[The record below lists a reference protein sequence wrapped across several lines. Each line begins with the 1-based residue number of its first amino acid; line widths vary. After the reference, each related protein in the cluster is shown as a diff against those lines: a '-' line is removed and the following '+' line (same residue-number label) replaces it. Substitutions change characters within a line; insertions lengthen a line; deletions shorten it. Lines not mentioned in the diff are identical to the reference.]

1 MTMIDNVRVDVCPV
15 LDPIP
20 TKGLTPADV
29 NKLSEDT
36 RNKMLEALYDLSEDK
51 ESKAVKAHAS

>member
-1 MTMIDNVRVDVCPV
+1 MNGDEGADMSLV

-20 TKGLTPADV
+20 TKGLTAADV

-36 RNKMLEALYDLSEDK
+36 REKMLQALYEMFDDK
-51 ESKAVKAHAS
+51 QSKAVKAHVS

>member
-1 MTMIDNVRVDVCPV
+1 M

-29 NKLSEDT
+29 DELCIKT
-36 RNKMLEALYDLSEDK
+36 RQVMLDEIISLTY
-51 ESKAVKAHAS
+51 KARGQEVPVPASTVKASGVELKQ

>member
-1 MTMIDNVRVDVCPV
+1 MSGDVGANIPSV

-20 TKGLTPADV
+20 TKGLTAADV

-36 RNKMLEALYDLSEDK
+36 REKMLQALYEMSDDK
-51 ESKAVKAHAS
+51 QSKAVKAHVS

>member
-1 MTMIDNVRVDVCPV
+1 MNQCEGADISSV

-20 TKGLTPADV
+20 TKGLTAADV

-36 RNKMLEALYDLSEDK
+36 REKMLQALYDLADDK
-51 ESKAVKAHAS
+51 ESKAVKSHAS

>member
-1 MTMIDNVRVDVCPV
+1 MNQGGGADISSV

-20 TKGLTPADV
+20 TKGLTAADV

-36 RNKMLEALYDLSEDK
+36 REKMLQALYDMSDDK